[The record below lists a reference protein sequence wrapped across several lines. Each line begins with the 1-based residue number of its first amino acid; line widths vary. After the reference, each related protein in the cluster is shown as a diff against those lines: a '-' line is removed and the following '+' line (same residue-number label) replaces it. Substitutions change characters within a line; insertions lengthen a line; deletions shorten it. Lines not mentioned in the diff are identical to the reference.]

1 MAVETRFGVGA
12 GVLGLSIAFASLGAW
27 ATVIEPER
35 LVVRPAR
42 ISLPEWPA
50 GWEGLRV
57 AAISDIHAGS
67 PHVGYAQL
75 EHLVSTTNEQRPDL
89 VVLLGDYVCRRTPQ
103 EGVEKP
109 ENLAATL
116 SALRAPLG
124 VVAVLGNHDW
134 WLDGERMRRAF
145 EGAGIRVL
153 DNEAL
158 RLDRGGEP
166 LWLVGV
172 ADALTRIPRVEY
184 ALRTVPP
191 EDPVVLLTHNPDLFD
206 HEVPDR
212 VVLTLAGHTHGGQV
226 RLPFIGSPIVP
237 SAFGQRYVEG
247 VVVEGRRTLFVT
259 PGIGTSV
266 LPIRLGVPPEVSLL
280 TLGASGTES
289 R

>member
-1 MAVETRFGVGA
+1 MAVDSRYRVGA

-42 ISLPEWPA
+42 IPLPRWPMA
-50 GWEGLRV
+50 WEGLRI
-57 AAISDIHAGS
+57 AAIADIHAGS

-75 EHLVSTTNEQRPDL
+75 DHLVRTANEQRPDL

-109 ENLAATL
+109 ENVAAKL
-116 SALRAPLG
+116 SELRAPLG

-134 WLDGERMRRAF
+134 WLDGPRMRRAF
-145 EGAGIRVL
+145 EDAGMRVL

-158 RLDRGGEP
+158 RLERAGQP
-166 LWLVGV
+166 LWLVGI
-172 ADALTRIPRVEY
+172 ADALTGNPRIDV
-184 ALRTVPP
+184 ALGKVPAG
-191 EDPVVLLTHNPDLFD
+191 DPVVVLTHNPDLFD
-206 HEVPDR
+206 HEVPER

-226 RLPFIGSPIVP
+226 RLPLIGAPIVP
-237 SAFGQRYVEG
+237 SAFGQRYAEG
-247 VVVEGRRTLFVT
+247 IVVEGKRTLFVT

-266 LPIRLGVPPEVSLL
+266 LPIRLGVPPEISLL
-280 TLGASGTES
+280 SVVAGGAAP